1 MRHIKVFLASSI
13 SEFKDERKEFGDFI
27 RALNNIYIEK
37 NIYYELLVCED
48 MSNAVSKER
57 KQEQYNLLIEQC
69 DYFYMLIGN
78 GIGQYTMEEFE
89 VALRHFKVYGRPKI
103 YTYFATNES
112 SLDDRIVITKLKKK
126 LETEIG
132 HYYSFYNSIDTVK
145 LNFLMEFTRDFSAKH
160 DIQYSHDKEL
170 KRLNKLPEMHERI
183 AQSGKN
189 LSDPV
194 KLAIKNI
201 QEGNINDAKYALRSI
216 KRKIEIKEIVGTI
229 ELEKQKIEQY
239 ISEQVLLIDLLS
251 MSKKDEKSIQETFE
265 IYSEIVDLAI
275 KYNICSDVIYNF
287 AIFLCNN
294 NYYIEA
300 LTYIKKLWKIKQNDS
315 CSSEYDK
322 GVLCNAM
329 GFIYWKNEQYEEA
342 KKAYKLF
349 LKYIKNVKMS
359 VEMKKE
365 YFIGCG
371 NYALLLSDLNL
382 KQEAIQVYQM
392 IFQNIQSEGVIE
404 SDEFYIIMLH
414 NYACELMECDRTAE
428 AERLFNKVL
437 YFYTNTDDKKENI
450 NILAQIYGNMG
461 LLYKKKNE
469 REQALILLQKS
480 MHMTEKLCDDCF
492 YLYAEDL
499 VVSYNN
505 YAISIADLNFEEAR
519 IYFEKALHILEILAP
534 NNNRA
539 YDGKVA
545 KELSNY
551 GGALLSHN
559 NVIDAIN
566 EYKKSAE
573 IYLNL
578 MNLGECVY
586 KIRYA
591 EVCMCLGYLFEEIDD
606 AINTKEYYLNA
617 FRTYRSMSKNEIK
630 KCENDYALL
639 CMSMAS
645 YMYKIGDDTIAI
657 KAILKEAKDVFKN
670 SEEFREYSIA
680 VNNFLNIIDK

>member
-1 MRHIKVFLASSI
+1 MRHIKVFLASST

-48 MSNAVSKER
+48 ISNAVSNER
-57 KQEQYNLLIEQC
+57 KQVQYNLLIEQS
-69 DYFYMLIGN
+69 DYFYMLIGD

-103 YTYFATNES
+103 YTYFATNENP
-112 SLDDRIVITKLKKK
+112 LDDSLVIAKLKKK

-145 LNFLMEFTRDFSAKH
+145 LNLLMEFSKDFSQ
-160 DIQYSHDKEL
+160 QYDKQYTLNRLL
-170 KRLNKLPEMHERI
+170 KMDEGIK
-183 AQSGKN
+183 QSGKN
-189 LSDPV
+189 LSKPMQF
-194 KLAIKNI
+194 AIQSI
-201 QEGNINDAKYALRSI
+201 QEGD
-216 KRKIEIKEIVGTI
+216 IKEAEYVLRGTERKLEITKIVENI
-229 ELEKQKIEQY
+229 ELEKRKIEQY

-265 IYSEIVDLAI
+265 IYNKIVDLAI
-275 KYNICSDVIYNF
+275 KYNICSDVIYNY
-287 AIFLCNN
+287 ARFLCNN
-294 NYYIEA
+294 NYYTEA
-300 LTYIKKLWKIKQNDS
+300 LTYIKKLWEIKQNDKF
-315 CSSEYDK
+315 SSEYDK

-342 KKAYKLF
+342 KKSYNLF

-382 KQEAIQVYQM
+382 KQEAVRVYQM
-392 IFQNIQSEGVIE
+392 IFKNIQSEKLIE
-404 SDEFYIIMLH
+404 SDEFYIILLH

-437 YFYTNTDDKKENI
+437 YFYTNTDDEKENI
-450 NILAQIYGNMG
+450 NILAQIYGNMA

-480 MHMTEKLCDDCF
+480 MCMTEKLCDDCF

-499 VVSYNN
+499 VVKYNN
-505 YAISIADLNFEEAR
+505 YANSIADLNFEEAR

-551 GGALLSHN
+551 AGALLSHN
-559 NVIDAIN
+559 NVIEAIN
-566 EYKKSAE
+566 AYKKSAE

-578 MNLGECVY
+578 MNLGEYVY

-591 EVCMCLGYLFEEIDD
+591 EVCTCLGYLFEEIDD
-606 AINTKEYYLNA
+606 ALNTKEYYLNA
-617 FRTYRSMSKNEIK
+617 FRTYRSMSQNEIK

-639 CMSMAS
+639 CMNMAS

-657 KAILKEAKDVFKN
+657 KAILKKAKDIFKN
-670 SEEFREYSIA
+670 SEEFSNYSIA
-680 VNNFLNIIDK
+680 INNFLSILDK